1 VILNVR
7 KKYSTTSYIANIPLL
22 SILLFKHEVNMQKV
36 YIETS
41 VVSYFTGETNRNI
54 IIAGHQASTK
64 DFWAKL
70 NIEIE
75 PVISALVIKEASQGA
90 EEKAKARANALQGFI
105 VIDISSEAEH
115 LADLL
120 VINNGIP
127 KEFPEDALHIAI
139 AAVANIDF
147 IATWNF
153 KHINNPFTKNKIKK
167 IIEDTGYVCPVLAS
181 PEELLGEES

>member
-1 VILNVR
+1 
-7 KKYSTTSYIANIPLL
+7 
-22 SILLFKHEVNMQKV
+22 MQKV

-41 VVSYFTGETNRNI
+41 VVSYFTGEISRDI
-54 IIAGHQASTK
+54 IVAGHQASTI
-64 DFWAKL
+64 DFWMKL

-75 PVISALVIKEASQGA
+75 PVISALVIKEASQGD
-90 EEKAKARANALQGFI
+90 EAKANARAEAIQGFT
-105 VIDISSEAEH
+105 VIDISEDAEY

-120 VINNGIP
+120 VEKYGIP

-139 AAVANIDF
+139 AAVAKIDF

-167 IIEDTGYVCPVLAS
+167 IIEDAGYICPVLAS

>member
-1 VILNVR
+1 
-7 KKYSTTSYIANIPLL
+7 
-22 SILLFKHEVNMQKV
+22 MQKV

-41 VVSYFTGETNRNI
+41 VVSYFVGEISKNI

-64 DFWAKL
+64 DFWGKL

-75 PVISALVIKEASQGA
+75 PIISALVIKEASQGDK
-90 EEKAKARANALQGFI
+90 EKAESRIKAIEGFT
-105 VIDISSEAEH
+105 VIDISIQAED

-120 VINNGIP
+120 LEKNGIP

-139 AAVANIDF
+139 ATVEKIDF

-153 KHINNPFTKNKIKK
+153 KHINNPFTKNKIKQ
-167 IIEDTGYVCPVLAS
+167 IIEDVGFSCPVLAS
-181 PEELLGEES
+181 PEELLGEDS

>member
-1 VILNVR
+1 
-7 KKYSTTSYIANIPLL
+7 
-22 SILLFKHEVNMQKV
+22 MQKV

-41 VVSYFTGETNRNI
+41 VVSYFVGEISKNI

-64 DFWAKL
+64 DFWEQL

-75 PVISALVIKEASQGA
+75 PIISALVIKEASQGDK
-90 EEKAKARANALQGFI
+90 EKAESRIKAIEGFA
-105 VIDISSEAEH
+105 VIDISIQAED

-120 VINNGIP
+120 IEKNGIP

-139 AAVANIDF
+139 AAVEKIDF

-153 KHINNPFTKNKIKK
+153 KHINNPFTKNEIKQ
-167 IIEDTGYVCPVLAS
+167 IIEDAGYICPILAS
-181 PEELLGEES
+181 PEELLGEDS

>member
-1 VILNVR
+1 
-7 KKYSTTSYIANIPLL
+7 
-22 SILLFKHEVNMQKV
+22 MQKV

-41 VVSYFTGETNRNI
+41 VVSYFVGEISKNI

-64 DFWAKL
+64 DFWGKL

-75 PVISALVIKEASQGA
+75 PIISALVIKEASQGD
-90 EEKAKARANALQGFI
+90 EDNAKARIKAIEGFT
-105 VIDISSEAEH
+105 VIDVSIQAED

-120 VINNGIP
+120 VEKNGIP

-139 AAVANIDF
+139 AAVEKIDF

-153 KHINNPFTKNKIKK
+153 KHINNPFTKNKIKQ
-167 IIEDTGYVCPVLAS
+167 IIEDAGFSCPVLAS
-181 PEELLGEES
+181 PEELLGEDS

>member
-1 VILNVR
+1 
-7 KKYSTTSYIANIPLL
+7 
-22 SILLFKHEVNMQKV
+22 MQKV

-70 NIEIE
+70 NIEIQ
-75 PVISALVIKEASQGA
+75 PVISALVIKEASQGD
-90 EEKAKARANALQGFI
+90 ERKAQARTEAIQGFI
-105 VIDISSEAEH
+105 VIDISEEAEA

-120 VINNGIP
+120 VRKKGIP
-127 KEFPEDALHIAI
+127 NEYPEDALHIAI
-139 AAVANIDF
+139 AAVAKIDF

-153 KHINNPFTKNKIKK
+153 KHINNPFTKNKINK
-167 IIEDTGYVCPVLAS
+167 IIEDARYICPVLAS

>member
-1 VILNVR
+1 
-7 KKYSTTSYIANIPLL
+7 
-22 SILLFKHEVNMQKV
+22 MQKV

-41 VVSYFTGETNRNI
+41 VVSYFVGEISKNI

-64 DFWAKL
+64 DFWGKL

-75 PVISALVIKEASQGA
+75 PIISALVIKEASQGDK
-90 EEKAKARANALQGFI
+90 EKAESRIKAIEGFT
-105 VIDISSEAEH
+105 VIDISIQAED

-120 VINNGIP
+120 LEKNGIP

-139 AAVANIDF
+139 ATVEKIDF

-153 KHINNPFTKNKIKK
+153 KHINNPFTKNKIKQ
-167 IIEDTGYVCPVLAS
+167 IIEDAGFSCPVLAS
-181 PEELLGEES
+181 PEELLGEDS

>member
-1 VILNVR
+1 
-7 KKYSTTSYIANIPLL
+7 
-22 SILLFKHEVNMQKV
+22 MQKV

-41 VVSYFTGETNRNI
+41 VVSYFVGEISKNI

-64 DFWAKL
+64 DFWGKL

-75 PVISALVIKEASQGA
+75 PIVSALVIKEASQGDK
-90 EEKAKARANALQGFI
+90 EKAESRIKAIEGFT
-105 VIDISSEAEH
+105 VIDISIQAED

-120 VINNGIP
+120 VEKNGIP

-139 AAVANIDF
+139 AAVEKIDF

-153 KHINNPFTKNKIKK
+153 KHINNPFTKNKIKQ
-167 IIEDTGYVCPVLAS
+167 IIEDAGFSCPVLAS
-181 PEELLGEES
+181 PEELLGEDS